1 MYNSKTTDRK
11 VLIQSQS
18 TNLRNMISI
27 DHKLEDTHRLLPD
40 QSFSKF
46 MKDLMAHNDL
56 SRWFK
61 AIRLC
66 NEIVVIS
73 N

>member
-1 MYNSKTTDRK
+1 
-11 VLIQSQS
+11 
-18 TNLRNMISI
+18 MISI